1 MPASGSSEQPLS
13 AADVPAAPAS
23 GAAPIPSS
31 SGTPVVGRVRGAED
45 TPVARAAVT
54 LISLGGRQLG
64 RAMSRPDGSY
74 RLYAPGVG
82 GYVLIASADDYQ
94 PQASMV
100 VVGDEPVSY
109 DILLSGTSGLL
120 GIVRSADTKAP
131 VGGALVV
138 AADVRGEV
146 IDTGISG
153 ADGTF
158 GFTALVPGQVTLAVT
173 AAGYRPLALP
183 AEVATHGVTRT
194 EIELTSGSRLRG
206 VVTAAGLPLND
217 ARVTLVDAAGNVV
230 ASAITG
236 EDGAYG
242 FTDLDGGEYTVTATG
257 SPPRATH
264 LTLGS
269 SVDGHDIELS
279 HPGE

>member
-1 MPASGSSEQPLS
+1 M
-13 AADVPAAPAS
+13 
-23 GAAPIPSS
+23 
-31 SGTPVVGRVRGAED
+31 VGRVRGAED
-45 TPVARAAVT
+45 VPVARAAVT

-74 RLYAPGVG
+74 RLDAPGVG
-82 GYVLIASADDYQ
+82 SYVLIASADGYR
-94 PQASMV
+94 PQASTV
-100 VVGDEPVSY
+100 VVGGAPLSY

-120 GIVRSADTKAP
+120 GTVRSADTKEP

-146 IDTGISG
+146 IDTGVSA

-183 AEVATHGVTRT
+183 VEVVTHGVTRT
-194 EIELTSGSRLRG
+194 EIELASGSRLQG
-206 VVTAAGLPLND
+206 VVTAAGRPLND

-230 ASAITG
+230 ATATTG

-242 FTDLDGGEYTVTATG
+242 FTDLDGGEYTIMATG
-257 SPPRATH
+257 YPPRADH

-269 SVDGHDIELS
+269 GADGHDIELS

>member
-1 MPASGSSEQPLS
+1 MPASEG
-13 AADVPAAPAS
+13 
-23 GAAPIPSS
+23 APIPSS
-31 SGTPVVGRVRGAED
+31 GGTAVVGRVRGTEEA
-45 TPVARAAVT
+45 PVARAAVT
-54 LISLGGRQLG
+54 LISLGGRQLSRG
-64 RAMSRPDGSY
+64 MSRPDGSY
-74 RLYAPGVG
+74 LLDTPGVG
-82 GYVLIASADDYQ
+82 SYVLIASADGYR
-94 PQASMV
+94 PQVSTVA
-100 VVGDEPVSY
+100 VGGAPLSY

-120 GIVRSADTKAP
+120 GTVRSADTKEP

-146 IDTGISG
+146 IDTGVSA

-183 AEVATHGVTRT
+183 VEVVTHGVTRT
-194 EIELTSGSRLRG
+194 EVELASGSRLQG
-206 VVTAAGLPLND
+206 VVTAAGRPLND

-230 ASAITG
+230 ATATTG

-242 FTDLDGGEYTVTATG
+242 FTDLDGGEYTVMATG
-257 SPPRATH
+257 YPPRADH

-269 SVDGHDIELS
+269 GADGHDIELS